1 MKQGKYNFFSSERE
15 IAETVFG
22 AMGLWDG
29 ERFYR
34 HPMSFLSEAA
44 DDICYRVIDIEDAVE
59 MKILSV
65 AQATKLYVKLLGETA
80 AGKHSTMALSRL
92 RAAVVTHLLEQF
104 WSVFVSDFDAI
115 MQGQRESDLKSG
127 VSEVLKKAFAE
138 VKAINNLTIFSTEKK
153 IRVEIGA
160 YKILGSILKALA
172 KATRVYAAEQD
183 LGEIPFI
190 ARRCLQLAW
199 STEYL
204 KENAQ
209 QPYSWW
215 LHEILDYISGLT
227 DDHACMV
234 ANAIEGVGRV

>member
-1 MKQGKYNFFSSERE
+1 
-15 IAETVFG
+15 
-22 AMGLWDG
+22 
-29 ERFYR
+29 
-34 HPMSFLSEAA
+34 
-44 DDICYRVIDIEDAVE
+44 
-59 MKILSV
+59 MKILSID
-65 AQATKLYVKLLGETA
+65 QATELYVKLLGETA
-80 AGKHSTMALSRL
+80 TDKHSTMALSQL
-92 RAAVVTHLLEQF
+92 RATVVGHLLDQF

-127 VSEVLKKAFAE
+127 VSEVLKKAFAD

-172 KATRVYAAEQD
+172 KATHVYAAEQD

-204 KENAQ
+204 NKNAQ

-215 LHEILDYISGLT
+215 IHEILDYISGLT

>member
-1 MKQGKYNFFSSERE
+1 
-15 IAETVFG
+15 
-22 AMGLWDG
+22 MGLWDG
-29 ERFYR
+29 EQFCR

-65 AQATKLYVKLLGETA
+65 AQATELYVKLLGETA
-80 AGKHSTMALSRL
+80 TEKHSTMALSQL

-104 WSVFVSDFDAI
+104 WSVFVANFDAI
-115 MQGQRESDLKSG
+115 MRGQREADLKAG
-127 VSEVLKKAFAE
+127 VSEVLKGALAD
-138 VKAINNLTIFSTEKK
+138 VKVTNRMIFSTEKK

-172 KATRVYAAEQD
+172 KATRAYAAKQD

-190 ARRCLQLAW
+190 ARRCLELAW
-199 STEYL
+199 PVDYL
-204 KENAQ
+204 QEHAQ